1 MTISISGGTPVTT
14 TVPVQM
20 DTQVQSGSVSSNYGT
35 LTPFRTREGAD
46 PIYRLYFKFNVP
58 ALSGTITSAKLR
70 LYVTTASASLQ
81 TAYAVTD
88 TTWIESGVG
97 GMTWTT
103 APAIGAAGPSAVA
116 ASPVNSYIEIPVSP
130 AAIHSGALTSLAVKG
145 STTSSAYFN
154 SRESATNK
162 PELVIVTGP

>member
-1 MTISISGGTPVTT
+1 
-14 TVPVQM
+14 
-20 DTQVQSGSVSSNYGT
+20 
-35 LTPFRTREGAD
+35 
-46 PIYRLYFKFNVP
+46 
-58 ALSGTITSAKLR
+58 
-70 LYVTTASASLQ
+70 
-81 TAYAVTD
+81 
-88 TTWIESGVG
+88 
-97 GMTWTT
+97 MTWAT

-116 ASPVNSYIEIPVSP
+116 ASPVNGYIEIPVSP